1 MFMDAADVSPAMHS
15 RLIAFFIIPHLS
27 LHSER
32 TLITGIRPAEAV
44 CRVHFFGKYSIAHR
58 ILCLQSDKMY
68 IMSRLSTSCIRRK
81 CKKYKK

>member
-44 CRVHFFGKYSIAHR
+44 CR
-58 ILCLQSDKMY
+58 
-68 IMSRLSTSCIRRK
+68 IRFLGVNIV
-81 CKKYKK
+81 